1 MCVTYALPAS
11 VSAFP
16 IIVGVVLVLVLAVG
30 AVVLK
35 RTCEPSGWT
44 DERILVHSY
53 STCILMGT
61 SSGGEPTQLQAKS
74 DRGPSVARGLRVPQ
88 PMFPCCLPL
97 TLRVTAVI
105 DVSMRYRVRFRGAAT
120 VGGGVELCLQQHCSC
135 SRACVRRVPH
145 PCAAGPTVR
154 GH

>member
-1 MCVTYALPAS
+1 MAAHEHGWGLWAVCVTGGL

-16 IIVGVVLVLVLAVG
+16 IIVGVVLVLVLAVV
-30 AVVLK
+30 AVVVK

-74 DRGPSVARGLRVPQ
+74 DGGHLSRVGCVFPSP
-88 PMFPCCLPL
+88 
-97 TLRVTAVI
+97 
-105 DVSMRYRVRFRGAAT
+105 
-120 VGGGVELCLQQHCSC
+120 C
-135 SRACVRRVPH
+135 SRAACL
-145 PCAAGPTVR
+145 
-154 GH
+154 